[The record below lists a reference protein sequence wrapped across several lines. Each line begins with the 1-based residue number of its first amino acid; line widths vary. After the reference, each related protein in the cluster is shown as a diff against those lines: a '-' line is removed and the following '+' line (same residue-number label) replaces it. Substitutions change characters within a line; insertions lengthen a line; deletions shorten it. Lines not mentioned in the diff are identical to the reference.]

1 MFDITQK
8 RKRYDRQF
16 KIAAAKVVLSGVREL
31 SEEPEIKD
39 PVPGRWACER
49 EEMGDAA
56 FPGNESPKINRD
68 REIIKPKKKA
78 GKLERENGILKKF
91 RAFLS
96 RGHARGSGSSNG
108 IGMARSH
115 QEGVRAHE
123 GLEIGSLR
131 IRAQAQA
138 ECAGRARSP
147 GGVRRRGLRA
157 ASRAMRLSARR
168 RGIAGRAFAVDQK
181 NKLRVGGITRVP
193 TKEGRP
199 CLAAA
204 MDAFSRKAAGWSMPG
219 RITEKITT
227 GATGQAIGREAPK
240 RRKPRLP

>member
-39 PVPGRWACER
+39 PAPGRWACER

-96 RGHARGSGSSNG
+96 RGHARGSSSSNG

-181 NKLRVGGITRVP
+181 NKLTSCGSISGHLVTIPYQIIKHIP
-193 TKEGRP
+193 TSA
-199 CLAAA
+199 LL
-204 MDAFSRKAAGWSMPG
+204 
-219 RITEKITT
+219 
-227 GATGQAIGREAPK
+227 EA
-240 RRKPRLP
+240 